1 MMEYIKFQPN
11 IPETVALRYATGKR
25 VTSIYK
31 PYQVQYSFTD
41 GRGTYADPELHVEIE
56 ALAPKAGEPFTI
68 CKQVNHSL
76 GQSRVT
82 WKVERIDKT
91 RSPQRPADPHPP
103 AAAATNNNNAQEAPP
118 RHRQTTQGQSRD
130 IPTKLPIDDAVRTF
144 LIVAGRA
151 KQEAERVLGF
161 PVDQVVQDLATTLF
175 IHAGHEGWL
184 TWLATTPAPIA
195 APGDAGSAPPPA
207 VSPSVAGAAAVNP
220 RAAAKAAAEKI
231 AAEKIADM
239 QRKAPERAGSGSGD
253 TPWRND
259 TEMLA
264 MFATL
269 REHLGE
275 MRYIQEMTL
284 AGVKAPQQLRYLNQ
298 RIALYERLVA
308 IARLEEAC

>member
-1 MMEYIKFQPN
+1 MPIDKIVFEPN
-11 IPETVALRYATGKR
+11 KPVIVTLRYPHGKK
-25 VTSIYK
+25 VASKFSDYE
-31 PYQVQYSFTD
+31 VFYSCED
-41 GRGTYADPELHVEIE
+41 GRGFYASPVLDDEIR
-56 ALAPKAGEPFTI
+56 ALAPEAGEPFSI
-68 CKQVNHSL
+68 CRAMGK
-76 GQSRVT
+76 RWT
-82 WKVERIDKT
+82 VERIDKT

>member
-118 RHRQTTQGQSRD
+118 RHRQTTQGQFQD
-130 IPTKLPIDDAVRTF
+130 IPTKMPMDEAALRLLIAV
-144 LIVAGRA
+144 GRA
-151 KQEAERVLGF
+151 KREAERVLGF
-161 PVDQVVQDLATTLF
+161 PVDQVIQDLASTLY
-175 IHAGHEGWL
+175 IHASKEGWI
-184 TWLATTPAPIA
+184 TWLSSASVPAASPAAPVTAAPVIDTGGNPPNSKAAQKYVADQKISDLQKKAPAIA
-195 APGDAGSAPPPA
+195 ASAGSTGDA
-207 VSPSVAGAAAVNP
+207 
-220 RAAAKAAAEKI
+220 
-231 AAEKIADM
+231 
-239 QRKAPERAGSGSGD
+239 
-253 TPWRND
+253 PWRNEA
-259 TEMLA
+259 EMGEA
-264 MFATL
+264 FAAL
-269 REHLGE
+269 RENLGE